1 MFNHRVP
8 SVSERPL
15 HKWSASTK
23 VKQYSDKLS
32 GRQVSSC
39 HKGLVELTTK
49 IASSFLLRLLCVEG
63 RSGLW
68 FALMTIDAN
77 LSRVL
82 VSLASAQ
89 NHRWSES
96 RTVRNKSDAKDNRH
110 RWALSES
117 VNGFSFSRGAHQIFK
132 PSSRCRHFQ
141 APLVIFWES
150 AALADS
156 TVGAFLPQ

>member
-1 MFNHRVP
+1 MFSHRVP

-15 HKWSASTK
+15 HKWSESTK

-68 FALMTIDAN
+68 FALMSIDAD

-82 VSLASAQ
+82 VSLDSAQ
-89 NHRWSES
+89 NHR
-96 RTVRNKSDAKDNRH
+96 
-110 RWALSES
+110 
-117 VNGFSFSRGAHQIFK
+117 
-132 PSSRCRHFQ
+132 
-141 APLVIFWES
+141 
-150 AALADS
+150 
-156 TVGAFLPQ
+156 